1 MPFGMWRRA
10 AHSALAHGA
19 WGAGSAFG
27 PAARAALGE
36 PRVAPAMIVGGAR
49 HYAKAKKTQG
59 KRRGPVGVSAAPTN
73 AAMKRSVDA
82 HWKLLMDAATPE
94 PLEPENLTEEELAA
108 FAEKAKEYSRK
119 MMAQHREWQRD
130 INQKIRL
137 KRAALAALPEGFL
150 RDEAT
155 KEDLALFPLKRH
167 SPMQTPPIEGFY
179 EEKQARAEEAV
190 SGASGRDGPSR

>member
-1 MPFGMWRRA
+1 
-10 AHSALAHGA
+10 
-19 WGAGSAFG
+19 
-27 PAARAALGE
+27 
-36 PRVAPAMIVGGAR
+36 MILGGAR

-82 HWKLLMDAATPE
+82 HWQLLMDAATPT
-94 PLEPENLTEEELAA
+94 PLEPENLSEEDLES
-108 FAEKAKEYSRK
+108 FAEKAKEYSRRT
-119 MMAQHREWQRD
+119 MAQHREWQRD

-155 KEDLALFPLKRH
+155 KEDLSLFPLKRQT
-167 SPMQTPPIEGFY
+167 PMVTPPIEGFY
-179 EEKQARAEEAV
+179 EEKQRRAEEAV